1 MSKSKFIIEKFAK
14 LFEQGIIS
22 YKDLSEEIVN
32 IARSQRDEI
41 VLRMKISTKEETE
54 VLKKRIEKLEKEIKT
69 LKKLTV
75 TAVPFLKV
83 DKLHRESKRELSCV

>member
-54 VLKKRIEKLEKEIKT
+54 VLKKRIEKLEKEINT
-69 LKKLTV
+69 LK
-75 TAVPFLKV
+75 
-83 DKLHRESKRELSCV
+83 SKKIKKAKRS